1 VLEHAGRTAEPTL
14 YVCDAGHNGMAH
26 VCLLA
31 RTGQHL
37 LMELKMGDLAEQF
50 RASRQRSRLLRITLT
65 AVHLKNYPQHA
76 HLGETAFTV
85 RLIR

>member
-1 VLEHAGRTAEPTL
+1 
-14 YVCDAGHNGMAH
+14 
-26 VCLLA
+26 
-31 RTGQHL
+31 
-37 LMELKMGDLAEQF
+37 MGDLAEQF